1 MFNCSF
7 YWIYLFLSF
16 SSLARL
22 HERGPRPLEKGG
34 GLTTRPL
41 HLYSFEER
49 DIYSSSIAFSS
60 APYCVLYSNTNNLSR
75 LYSTR
80 SMLLKVLLILSL
92 VFITITESLIAY
104 YELEDEE
111 TRRPAAAAHH
121 RQPQP
126 QHHSRLSSEMT
137 EEAAAEDDKP
147 LSSPLLFTRMARQ
160 DMRICGTQLL
170 KGLMKICGG
179 CVKTPGNDNAT
190 TKRSGQLPRQDRNSN

>member
-1 MFNCSF
+1 
-7 YWIYLFLSF
+7 
-16 SSLARL
+16 
-22 HERGPRPLEKGG
+22 
-34 GLTTRPL
+34 
-41 HLYSFEER
+41 
-49 DIYSSSIAFSS
+49 
-60 APYCVLYSNTNNLSR
+60 
-75 LYSTR
+75 
-80 SMLLKVLLILSL
+80 MLLKVLLILSL

-111 TRRPAAAAHH
+111 TRRPAAAVHY

-126 QHHSRLSSEMT
+126 QHHSRLSSEMI

-147 LSSPLLFTRMARQ
+147 LSSPLLFTRMARAG

-179 CVKTPGNDNAT
+179 CVKAPGSDAT